1 MARKTLVTNG
11 GGGGPVEL
19 NFRTKEAV
27 GQRIHKLMLAKGWT
41 QADLSRHSELTKDSI
56 STYIRGKV
64 APTPLSCQKLARALG
79 VSPDEFAT
87 NPIAQAIAE
96 SRTLFDMRE
105 SEDEPG
111 MVHIRMDRL
120 VPKSIGAKISTLIY
134 GDEST
139 D

>member
-1 MARKTLVTNG
+1 MSRKSRTQTSG
-11 GGGGPVEL
+11 GDGPVEIS
-19 NFRTKEAV
+19 FRTKEAV
-27 GQRIHKLMLAKGWT
+27 GRHIHKLMLAKGWT
-41 QADLSRHSELTKDSI
+41 QAELSRHADLTKDSI

-79 VSPDEFAT
+79 VSAEEFAT

-120 VPKSIGAKISTLIY
+120 VPKSVGAKISTLIY
-134 GDEST
+134 GDESS